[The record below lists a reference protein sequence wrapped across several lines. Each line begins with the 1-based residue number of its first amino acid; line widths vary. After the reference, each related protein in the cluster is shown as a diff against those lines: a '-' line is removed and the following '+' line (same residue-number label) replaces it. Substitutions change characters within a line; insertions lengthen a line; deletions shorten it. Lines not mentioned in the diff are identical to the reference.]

1 MDSNNINNV
10 PINFNNFNNIPPNNL
25 FISGEQKIT
34 INFIYDNKNIEI
46 YSKLDDKI
54 RNICEKFCYK
64 MGKDINNIQFLY
76 AGNII
81 DMNKHILELLNIN
94 DKEKQYMSIL
104 ALDIYNIEQY
114 SRNIIKS
121 NHIICPICKE
131 SALINFENF
140 KIKISGCKNGHISYL
155 KFNEFEESQKID
167 ETKIFCNNCC
177 DTNKA
182 NTYKNIMYICN
193 TCKKN
198 LCPLCKEKHDQNHGI
213 INYEQKYYTCDIHN
227 RTYNSYCQNCKKDLC
242 VLCETNHDQHQ
253 IISYSNLL
261 KYISSLNNSKKV
273 LKNLMEELDKKIK
286 EMINKINNI
295 KTNLEIYYNLIENV
309 VNNYSDKIINYKI
322 LKNLYNIGT
331 LEKQNIFKDLNKFNT
346 DIGYFLN
353 QISIIYEQMNNKYY
367 VINNNIINKT
377 NNNFSQNQ
385 TNNSKISFNNNNNY
399 DNFSKNNLNNNNI
412 SNNPKQK
419 NPNYIHHSQQI
430 IPDKY
435 LFPLKGL
442 KSTESTYYMNATLQ
456 CFLHVNDLI
465 VYFIDE
471 YQKDQRALFNINKN
485 VPTKGDI
492 SRAFYNLVNGVYD
505 SENVRNS
512 FDNVNNSYNYSFSS
526 EEFKKILVKYNS
538 QFKKF
543 ENIETRIFIL
553 YLLQSI
559 HKELNFNGDT
569 NKKLDYLPNQFN
581 AEETFLHF
589 NNNYNSNNKS
599 KISSLFF
606 GTLKNS
612 FECQNCKK
620 VVYSFEKLEFVH
632 FRMSNYHNKIFNIL
646 EGFRDNSKPNYLEK
660 YPCTI
665 CNRDTKAIKKS
676 DIYEPPKNLI
686 INIDYGK
693 DRKYQPSNV
702 VFDEEID
709 INHFNQFDDYK
720 EKIKY
725 RLISICSCL
734 SDNHYVAFCRNNK
747 KNKWYEFND
756 SSVREFDK
764 NSNYNGFPCLLF
776 YEQIYV

>member
-1 MDSNNINNV
+1 
-10 PINFNNFNNIPPNNL
+10 
-25 FISGEQKIT
+25 
-34 INFIYDNKNIEI
+34 
-46 YSKLDDKI
+46 
-54 RNICEKFCYK
+54 
-64 MGKDINNIQFLY
+64 
-76 AGNII
+76 
-81 DMNKHILELLNIN
+81 
-94 DKEKQYMSIL
+94 
-104 ALDIYNIEQY
+104 
-114 SRNIIKS
+114 
-121 NHIICPICKE
+121 
-131 SALINFENF
+131 
-140 KIKISGCKNGHISYL
+140 
-155 KFNEFEESQKID
+155 
-167 ETKIFCNNCC
+167 
-177 DTNKA
+177 
-182 NTYKNIMYICN
+182 
-193 TCKKN
+193 
-198 LCPLCKEKHDQNHGI
+198 
-213 INYEQKYYTCDIHN
+213 
-227 RTYNSYCQNCKKDLC
+227 
-242 VLCETNHDQHQ
+242 
-253 IISYSNLL
+253 
-261 KYISSLNNSKKV
+261 
-273 LKNLMEELDKKIK
+273 
-286 EMINKINNI
+286 
-295 KTNLEIYYNLIENV
+295 
-309 VNNYSDKIINYKI
+309 
-322 LKNLYNIGT
+322 
-331 LEKQNIFKDLNKFNT
+331 
-346 DIGYFLN
+346 
-353 QISIIYEQMNNKYY
+353 
-367 VINNNIINKT
+367 
-377 NNNFSQNQ
+377 
-385 TNNSKISFNNNNNY
+385 
-399 DNFSKNNLNNNNI
+399 
-412 SNNPKQK
+412 
-419 NPNYIHHSQQI
+419 
-430 IPDKY
+430 
-435 LFPLKGL
+435 
-442 KSTESTYYMNATLQ
+442 MNATLQ

-492 SRAFYNLVNGVYD
+492 SRTFYNLVNGVYD
-505 SENVRNS
+505 SENIRNS

-553 YLLQSI
+553 YLLQSL
-559 HKELNFNGDT
+559 HKELNFNGDK

-581 AEETFLHF
+581 VEETFLHF

-620 VVYSFEKLEFVH
+620 VVCSFEKLEFVH

-676 DIYEPPKNLI
+676 DIYVPPKNLI

-709 INHFNQFDDYK
+709 INHFNQFGDYK

-734 SDNHYVAFCRNNK
+734 SDNHYVALCRNNK
-747 KNKWYEFND
+747 ENKWYEFND

-764 NSNYNGFPCLLF
+764 NSNYNGFPCLLI